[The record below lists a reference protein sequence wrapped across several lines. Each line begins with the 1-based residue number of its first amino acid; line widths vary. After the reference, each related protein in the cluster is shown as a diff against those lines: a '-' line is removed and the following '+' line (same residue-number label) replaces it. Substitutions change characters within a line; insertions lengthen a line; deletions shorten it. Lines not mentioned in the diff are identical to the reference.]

1 MPGPAASR
9 WERVTALGVA
19 LAACLVLLLVSRQL
33 LAAMVGHAGLA
44 RLGPAVVA
52 IAGLSGLALVLVLLL
67 VARTGPIGQAVS
79 VATRVLSIAPPLA
92 ALVVIPLLWGD
103 ILFATSIP
111 ALLPSLAPVLA
122 AAWAA
127 ALCVAVPLAPLLRW
141 LTQRDDDD
149 PEASPARWAGLLT
162 GPAVAAALLA
172 LGFALARSPAAAAGP
187 FAPTTAASLEA
198 HSRDLAPLVLVAGL
212 LALVA
217 LVALAGGTLGAAA
230 SNQVLSLARRL
241 ERPDEAAGAR
251 PLVVTRLGRIGVLLG
266 ELEALRRDL
275 AAEHQRY
282 QDTLAQTKEAA
293 VAKAEFLAAVSHE
306 LRTPLN
312 SICGFSQLMLEGMG
326 DVLSGEQREDV
337 RLIRTSGMQLLGLI
351 NDILDISMIESG
363 ELRLYFAP
371 EDIAEIVDDAVRA
384 FRPLVQESGVELRT
398 EVPEG
403 LPRVV
408 CDRRR
413 IGQILNNLLS
423 NATKFTDSGSITISA
438 VYDPLAARLDLL
450 VSDTGIGIPQEHI
463 EAIFLEYHQVGGL
476 GHRKQGTGLG
486 LAIARS
492 IAVHHGGSLS
502 VHSNPGRGSTFTLAL
517 PLDPPRKPTSIDMT
531 AEAVRASQR
540 LRQTRSLEVD
550 A

>member
-1 MPGPAASR
+1 MSGVASR

-19 LAACLVLLLVSRQL
+19 LLACLLLLLASRQL
-33 LAAMVGHAGLA
+33 LAAMVGPVEAV
-44 RLGPAVVA
+44 RLGPAVAA
-52 IAGLSGLALVLVLLL
+52 IAGLTGLAFVAVLALA
-67 VARTGPIGQAVS
+67 ARAGSIAQATAA
-79 VATRVLSIAPPLA
+79 ATRALTITPPIAT
-92 ALVVIPLLWGD
+92 LVVVPLLWGEA
-103 ILFATSIP
+103 LLATSIP
-111 ALLPSLAPVLA
+111 ALLPALVPVLA

-127 ALCVAVPLAPLLRW
+127 AHCLAAPLAPLLRAW
-141 LTQRDDDD
+141 TGRDDAEPDLV
-149 PEASPARWAGLLT
+149 PARWSGLLT
-162 GPAVAAALLA
+162 GLAVAAALLA
-172 LGFALARSPAAAAGP
+172 LGFAFARGPSGAG
-187 FAPTTAASLEA
+187 
-198 HSRDLAPLVLVAGL
+198 DLGRLVLVAAL
-212 LALVA
+212 VVLVA
-217 LVALAGGTLGAAA
+217 LAALAGGTLGAAA
-230 SNQVLSLARRL
+230 SGEVLALARRL
-241 ERPDEAAGAR
+241 DRPDDAAGAR
-251 PLVVTRLGRIGVLLG
+251 PIVVTRLGRVGVLLG

-282 QDTLAQTKEAA
+282 QDTLAQTREAA

-326 DVLSGEQREDV
+326 DVLSTEQREDV

-384 FRPLVQESGVELRT
+384 HRPLVQDSGVELRA
-398 EVPEG
+398 EVPVG

-423 NATKFTDSGSITISA
+423 NATKFTDHGTITISA

-476 GHRKQGTGLG
+476 AHRKQGTGLG

-492 IAVHHGGSLS
+492 IAVHHGGQLA
-502 VHSNPGRGSTFTLAL
+502 VASNPGRGSTFTLSL

-540 LRQTRSLEVD
+540 LRRARTAQEAD